1 MTGQA
6 LAHAAPQALPAERD
20 REDMRILGER
30 MAAGYRIAPNTPLP
44 PLPVVRQAIAEA
56 GAALAPCEREV
67 SVRWVRYLIDAYRAS
82 DRAFR
87 DESHAAVFQRFLA
100 HHGAGYPAEILE
112 TAVHELVRTS
122 KWLPVTAELVAAC
135 ERLMEPRRAELRAAR
150 AMQAEHER
158 REAER
163 EQRATGFKALTPQ
176 QQAEHDARMRA
187 LFAKLRGEA
196 A

>member
-6 LAHAAPQALPAERD
+6 LAHVAPPSLPAERD
-20 REDMRILGER
+20 RQDLRLLGER

-56 GAALAPCEREV
+56 ETALAPCEREV
-67 SVRWVRYLIDAYRAS
+67 AVRWVRYLINAYRAN

-100 HHGAGYPAEILE
+100 HHGAGYPADILE
-112 TAVHELVRTS
+112 AGVHDLVRTS

-135 ERLMEPRRAELRAAR
+135 ERLVEPRRAELRAAR

-158 REAER
+158 RQTER
-163 EQRATGFKALTPQ
+163 ETETGFRALTAE
-176 QQAEHDARMRA
+176 QQAEHEARMQA
-187 LFAKLRGEA
+187 LYAALRGQA